1 MSGTVTE
8 QRHSGRRKTNLKTTV
23 TSQGSILACRLVNI
37 SADGA
42 LITASF
48 HPPLGSDVELDLPGS
63 GPVTATVVR
72 VTSAY
77 IALNFDIPVDVDL
90 VAGASASHGEGA
102 AAQATA

>member
-1 MSGTVTE
+1 MSGKARE
-8 QRHSGRRKTNLKTTV
+8 QRRSGRRKTNLKTTI
-23 TSQGSILACRLVNI
+23 TSKGSMLACRLVNI

-48 HPPLGSDVELDLPGS
+48 HPPVGSSVELDLPGS

-77 IALNFDIPVDVDL
+77 IALNFEAPVDVDM
-90 VAGASASHGEGA
+90 VAGEGA
-102 AAQATA
+102 SLGQTTAAQATA